1 MQHWGIYLDRKYR
14 CLLDCEAR
22 NKILSGVLAWSL
34 TASLATALMLA
45 WSLVGAGGGGAN
57 CLAITGN
64 SELPVPAL
72 RKGADRVASESDN
85 AV

>member
-1 MQHWGIYLDRKYR
+1 MQHWGIYLDRKDR
-14 CLLDCEAR
+14 CLLDYEAR

-34 TASLATALMLA
+34 TASLATALILA
-45 WSLVGAGGGGAN
+45 WSLVWGGGAN

-72 RKGADRVASESDN
+72 RKGADRVASESYN